1 MYMEDKKELELYI
14 HIPFCLRKCKYCDFL
29 SAVSTKDQRQD
40 YVESLCRKI
49 RSYKDLA
56 KVSLVSSI
64 FLGGGTPSIL
74 TGQQVRAI
82 FEAIR
87 DTFCLREDA
96 EISMEMNPGTV
107 TRDKLTAYKACGIN
121 RLSIGLQS
129 TDPKELRALGRIH
142 SYEEFL
148 ESYQMARE
156 VGFDNINV
164 DLMSAI
170 PFQTRESYQ
179 RTLKKVA
186 KLTPAPEHISAYSLI
201 IEEGTPFYE
210 IYGDREGKKLSA
222 EDLEMFGPLP
232 GEEEERQMYRDTIE
246 ILESFGYHRYEISNY
261 AKEGYECRH
270 NLGYWNRK
278 DYLGIGSG
286 AASLIE
292 NRRFRSPDLPGG
304 EKEAEKDVEVLSRED
319 QMEETMFLGLRTM
332 KGVGA
337 EKFYESFG
345 LSLKEVYGE
354 VIEKLLGQGLLE
366 WTGEKSLDSY
376 LRLTERGID
385 VSNYVMSEFLF

>member
-74 TGQQVRAI
+74 TGQQVKAI

-87 DTFCLREDA
+87 DTFYLREDA
-96 EISMEMNPGTV
+96 EITMEMNPGTV

-129 TDPKELRALGRIH
+129 TDSKELRALGRIH
-142 SYEEFL
+142 SYDEFL

-186 KLTPAPEHISAYSLI
+186 NLTPPPEHISAYSLI

>member
-29 SAVSTKDQRQD
+29 SAVSSKDQRQD

-82 FEAIR
+82 FEAIK
-87 DTFCLREDA
+87 DTFYLGEDA
-96 EISMEMNPGTV
+96 EITMEMNPGTV
-107 TRDKLTAYKACGIN
+107 TRDKLKAYKACGIN

-129 TDPKELRALGRIH
+129 TDLKELRALGRIH

-148 ESYQMARE
+148 ESYRMARDL
-156 VGFDNINV
+156 GFDNINV

-186 KLTPAPEHISAYSLI
+186 NLTPPPEHISAYSLI

-210 IYGDREGKKLSA
+210 IYGDREEGKLSEA
-222 EDLEMFGPLP
+222 ELEKVGPLP

-304 EKEAEKDVEVLSRED
+304 ENEAEKDVEVLTREN

-354 VIEKLLGQGLLE
+354 VIEKLVGQGLLE
-366 WTGEKSLDSY
+366 WTGDAPLDSY

>member
-29 SAVSTKDQRQD
+29 SAVSSKDQRQD

-82 FEAIR
+82 FEAIK
-87 DTFCLREDA
+87 DTFYLGEDA
-96 EISMEMNPGTV
+96 EITMEMNPGTV
-107 TRDKLTAYKACGIN
+107 TRDKLKAYKACGIN

-129 TDPKELRALGRIH
+129 TDLKELRALGRIH

-148 ESYQMARE
+148 ESYRMARDL
-156 VGFDNINV
+156 GFDNINV

-186 KLTPAPEHISAYSLI
+186 NLTPPPEHISAYSLI

-210 IYGDREGKKLSA
+210 IYGDREGRKLSEA
-222 EDLEMFGPLP
+222 ELELVGRLP
-232 GEEEERQMYRDTIE
+232 GEEGERQMYRDTIE

-304 EKEAEKDVEVLSRED
+304 ENEAEKDVEVLSREN

-337 EKFYESFG
+337 EKFYKSFG

-354 VIEKLLGQGLLE
+354 VIEKLLGQGLVE
-366 WTGEKSLDSY
+366 WTGDAPLDSC

>member
-74 TGQQVRAI
+74 TGQQVKAI

-142 SYEEFL
+142 SYDEFL

-156 VGFDNINV
+156 AGFDNINV

-186 KLTPAPEHISAYSLI
+186 NLTPPPEHISAYSLI

-232 GEEEERQMYRDTIE
+232 GEEEERHMYRDTIE

-292 NRRFRSPDLPGG
+292 NRRFRSPDLPGS
-304 EKEAEKDVEVLSRED
+304 EKEAEKDVEVLTKEN

-345 LSLKEVYGE
+345 LTLKEVYGE
-354 VIEKLLGQGLLE
+354 VIEKLVGQGLLE
-366 WTGEKSLDSY
+366 WTGDAPSDSY

>member
-142 SYEEFL
+142 SYDEFL

-186 KLTPAPEHISAYSLI
+186 NLTPPPEHISAYSLI

-286 AASLIE
+286 AASLVE

-345 LSLKEVYGE
+345 LTLKEVYGE
-354 VIEKLLGQGLLE
+354 VIEKLVGQGLLE
-366 WTGEKSLDSY
+366 WEGDAPLDSY

>member
-142 SYEEFL
+142 SYDEFL

-156 VGFDNINV
+156 AGFDNINV

-186 KLTPAPEHISAYSLI
+186 NLTPPPEHISAYSLI
-201 IEEGTPFYE
+201 IEDGTPFYE

-232 GEEEERQMYRDTIE
+232 GEEEERHMYRDTIE

-292 NRRFRSPDLPGG
+292 NRRFRSPDLPGS
-304 EKEAEKDVEVLSRED
+304 EKEAEKDVEVLTKEN

-345 LSLKEVYGE
+345 LTLKEVYGE
-354 VIEKLLGQGLLE
+354 VIEKLVGQGLLE
-366 WTGEKSLDSY
+366 WEGDAPLDSY

>member
-74 TGQQVRAI
+74 TGQQVKAI

-129 TDPKELRALGRIH
+129 TDSKELRALGRIH
-142 SYEEFL
+142 SYDEFL

-186 KLTPAPEHISAYSLI
+186 NLTPPPEHISAYSLI

-385 VSNYVMSEFLF
+385 ISNYVMSEFLF

>member
-129 TDPKELRALGRIH
+129 TDSKELRALGRIH
-142 SYEEFL
+142 SYDEFL

-156 VGFDNINV
+156 AGFDNINV

-186 KLTPAPEHISAYSLI
+186 NLTPPPEHISAYSLI
-201 IEEGTPFYE
+201 IEDGTPFYE

-304 EKEAEKDVEVLSRED
+304 EKEAEKDVEVLTREN

-345 LSLKEVYGE
+345 LTLREVYGE
-354 VIEKLLGQGLLE
+354 VIEKLVGQGLLE
-366 WTGEKSLDSY
+366 WTEDAPSDSY

>member
-49 RSYKDLA
+49 RSYRDLA

-74 TGQQVRAI
+74 TGQQVKAI
-82 FEAIR
+82 FEAIK
-87 DTFCLREDA
+87 DTFYLGEDA
-96 EISMEMNPGTV
+96 EITMEMNPGTV
-107 TRDKLTAYKACGIN
+107 TRDKLKAYKACGIN

-129 TDPKELRALGRIH
+129 TDLKELRALGRIH

-148 ESYQMARE
+148 ESYRIARDL
-156 VGFDNINV
+156 GFDNINV

-186 KLTPAPEHISAYSLI
+186 NLTPPPEHISAYSLI

-210 IYGDREGKKLSA
+210 IYGDREERKLSEA
-222 EDLEMFGPLP
+222 ELEKVGPLP

-304 EKEAEKDVEVLSRED
+304 ENEAEKDVEVLTREN

-345 LSLKEVYGE
+345 LALKEVYGE
-354 VIEKLLGQGLLE
+354 VIEKLVGQGLLE
-366 WTGEKSLDSY
+366 WTGDAPSDSF

>member
-87 DTFCLREDA
+87 DTFSLREDA

-156 VGFDNINV
+156 AGFDNINV

-186 KLTPAPEHISAYSLI
+186 NLTLPPEHISAYSLI

-232 GEEEERQMYRDTIE
+232 GEEEERHMYRDTIE

-304 EKEAEKDVEVLSRED
+304 EKEAEKDVEVLTREN

-345 LSLKEVYGE
+345 LTLREVYGE
-354 VIEKLLGQGLLE
+354 VIEKLGGQGLLE
-366 WTGEKSLDSY
+366 WTEDAPSDSY

>member
-74 TGQQVRAI
+74 TGQQVKAI

-87 DTFCLREDA
+87 DTFYLREDA

-129 TDPKELRALGRIH
+129 TDSKELRALGRIH
-142 SYEEFL
+142 SYDEFL

-186 KLTPAPEHISAYSLI
+186 NLTPPPEHISAYSLI
-201 IEEGTPFYE
+201 IEEETPFYE

-345 LSLKEVYGE
+345 LTLKEVYGE
-354 VIEKLLGQGLLE
+354 VIEKLVGQGLLE
-366 WTGEKSLDSY
+366 WTGDAPSDSY